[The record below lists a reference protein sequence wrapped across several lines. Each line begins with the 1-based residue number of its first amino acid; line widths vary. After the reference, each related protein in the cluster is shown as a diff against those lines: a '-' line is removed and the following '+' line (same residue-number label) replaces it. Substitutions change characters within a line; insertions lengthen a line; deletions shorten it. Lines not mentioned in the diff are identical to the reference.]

1 MRARGGTSVAPGCAV
16 AMGVARLGIVAAISA
31 TLIVAGCGSTAPV
44 ASAPSP
50 VPAPASQ
57 TAPPPQTSLVGQ
69 WGGNVGIGLLYRNP
83 DQRDSSHCDASASV
97 SSHTAR
103 AMSASVGFSGSSMNS
118 DKECGRGFSFSAEI
132 GPDGTIT
139 SALIPSASF
148 SSEECDATSD
158 PAFGGGSVSST
169 GFTIV
174 LTDSSMCRWPPLLD
188 PRNPKVKPTER
199 TFTVVIDRRRSS

>member
-1 MRARGGTSVAPGCAV
+1 
-16 AMGVARLGIVAAISA
+16 MGAARLGIVAAAAISG
-31 TLIVAGCGSTAPV
+31 TLMIAGCGSTTPV

-50 VPAPASQ
+50 VPPPAPQ
-57 TAPPPQTSLVGQ
+57 TTPPPQTSLVGQ
-69 WGGNVGIGLLYRNP
+69 WGGSVGIGLLYRNP
-83 DQRDSSHCDASASV
+83 DQQDSSHCDASASV
-97 SSHTAR
+97 NSHTAR
-103 AMSASVGFSGSSMNS
+103 TIAASVGFNGSSMNS

-132 GPDGTIT
+132 GPDGRIT

-158 PAFGGGSVSST
+158 PAFGGGSVSAT

-188 PRNPKVKPTER
+188 PRNPKVKATDR